1 MGYFYL
7 ALSLGEIYY
16 PPRLHRR
23 YSRSLLNKIR
33 SLFSSVILW
42 HGAIQPG
49 KLKKMSRL
57 LLQNKE
63 KTQCLLC
70 KSKRQL
76 YKRKRNPNKRA
87 RDRLLRKNSHSKC
100 KRNLLNTPFMR
111 MLITNL
117 ESLCR
122 NMSIS
127 KKYRIKSYPSREKTS
142 RSL

>member
-1 MGYFYL
+1 
-7 ALSLGEIYY
+7 
-16 PPRLHRR
+16 
-23 YSRSLLNKIR
+23 
-33 SLFSSVILW
+33 
-42 HGAIQPG
+42 
-49 KLKKMSRL
+49 MSRL

-142 RSL
+142 RSLQSVRASYMDVEKTRSMNFSRLLGYKALRSCLISKKEIIKFQLFI